1 MGQDDGPG
9 TLRVPGPFCGY
20 GGRRDE
26 STRAVGIVL
35 LTAFGGFLSLIFLAM
50 LVLAVVAL
58 VMAAVAREDAY
69 RAADKQNK
77 MFWLI
82 ILGITVA
89 VNLLVPIIFLQIAG
103 LVATIVFFVDVR
115 PALRQVS
122 GGGRGRGGSSSDGP
136 YGPYNG
142 GR

>member
-1 MGQDDGPG
+1 MLIEGFAG
-9 TLRVPGPFCGY
+9 LVW
-20 GGRRDE
+20 
-26 STRAVGIVL
+26 L
-35 LTAFGGFLSLIFLAM
+35 LYLAM

-58 VMAAVAREDAY
+58 VMAALFRDDAY

-77 MFWLI
+77 GFWLI
-82 ILGITVA
+82 ILGVTVA
-89 VNLLVPIIFLQIAG
+89 VNLLVPMLFLQLAG

-115 PALRQVS
+115 PALRQV
-122 GGGRGRGGSSSDGP
+122 GGGGGWGRRRGGSSSDGP

>member
-1 MGQDDGPG
+1 MLIEGFAG
-9 TLRVPGPFCGY
+9 LVW
-20 GGRRDE
+20 
-26 STRAVGIVL
+26 L
-35 LTAFGGFLSLIFLAM
+35 LYLAM

-58 VMAAVAREDAY
+58 VMAALFRDDAY

-77 MFWLI
+77 GFWLI
-82 ILGITVA
+82 ILGVTVA
-89 VNLLVPIIFLQIAG
+89 VNLLVPMLFLQLAG

-115 PALRQVS
+115 PALRQI
-122 GGGRGRGGSSSDGP
+122 GGGGGWGRRRGGSSSDGP